1 MQKMTKIIA
10 VVAVLTVTM
19 LCIGAASA
27 TGVPTSPGPAPN
39 SGDCIP
45 DGSGLE
51 HPETPGMGPAPNSG
65 DGIPDGSG
73 F

>member
-10 VVAVLTVTM
+10 VVAVLTITM

-27 TGVPTSPGPAPN
+27 TGVPISP
-39 SGDCIP
+39 
-45 DGSGLE
+45 E
-51 HPETPGMGPAPNSG
+51 PAPNSG